1 MGMRLDPHTETAE
14 TIASLSKKIDA
25 LQHDVSA
32 IRRAF
37 FWQRV
42 WGLLKVALVV
52 LPLIW
57 LAARWLP
64 SLVEAYTKIQNT
76 LQHVEKFLP
85 K

>member
-1 MGMRLDPHTETAE
+1 MRLDPNTETTE
-14 TIASLSKKIDA
+14 TIAALSKKLDA

-42 WGLLKVALVV
+42 WGLLKVALVM

-57 LAARWLP
+57 AAVRWLP
-64 SLVEAYTKIQNT
+64 PLLQAYTNVQTT